1 MLHCVSSGPWS
12 RRGCLGLFLLCAWSV
27 ALVAPPPCDAA
38 PRSVTLEPVWNVGDR
53 FQVSHGSVLEMTLA
67 VAVEGRV
74 ETIQI
79 VNDDQFQLSVEVDQ
93 VDDERLRRSTLV
105 VQEVLRKATPRGGGP
120 AQELLRTT
128 QPQQFVARWGRDGT
142 LVELRGLGGAA
153 ALAPDSPEAAL
164 TREVLDSAVD
174 TVRCEA
180 ADFGVGGLATVGS
193 SWTITR
199 SLFLGG
205 GGRVQGAS
213 TLDRV
218 ELIDGREVAV
228 LKVQLEVQEEH
239 GQLGG
244 AMLAHLE
251 GTVRIPLATGRCSA
265 VLLEGPITLEAKLG
279 GVPMTG
285 SGRLSIRSDWR

>member
-1 MLHCVSSGPWS
+1 M
-12 RRGCLGLFLLCAWSV
+12 
-27 ALVAPPPCDAA
+27 
-38 PRSVTLEPVWNVGDR
+38 WNVGDR

-193 SWTITR
+193 S
-199 SLFLGG
+199 
-205 GGRVQGAS
+205 
-213 TLDRV
+213 
-218 ELIDGREVAV
+218 
-228 LKVQLEVQEEH
+228 
-239 GQLGG
+239 
-244 AMLAHLE
+244 
-251 GTVRIPLATGRCSA
+251 
-265 VLLEGPITLEAKLG
+265 
-279 GVPMTG
+279 
-285 SGRLSIRSDWR
+285 